1 MKGVLLN
8 KTVYNRGH
16 GTASLSVTGSY
27 FDGKKILVGVTAGAA
42 ICKATEFVRRLRESA
57 LRVDVVMTQNATRLV
72 SPQLFNAVTDM
83 YDGNSMRH
91 MDWQKYD
98 LICVVPATA
107 NFIGKTANG
116 IADDLLTTTVL
127 AYKGPVLVAPA
138 MNTAMWENS
147 AVQENVSRLKK
158 RGFEFCGPEKGMLAC
173 GDNGWGRMSEVAKI
187 LAYAERI
194 LAPKDLKGKNV
205 LVTAGSTREMFD
217 DVRFMANG
225 SSGRMGYSFAKEA
238 WIRGASVWIVVG
250 HVDLEDPYDMRVEK
264 VVSAEDMFKAVKKH
278 FKWCD
283 YFVSAAAVADFRPVQ
298 RVRGKIVKK
307 DGLDVSF
314 TENVDILKWCGANK
328 KRGQKII
335 GFAIGDAREKFL
347 TKKCDFLVENDVA
360 NVGALH
366 GECVLIGR
374 VGEKSFSGTKGEM
387 AKGVWDEVL

>member
-57 LRVDVVMTQNATRLV
+57 SEVSVVMTQNATRLV
-72 SPQLFNAVTDM
+72 SPQLFGGAFTDM

-91 MDWQKYD
+91 IDWQKHD

-107 NFIGKTANG
+107 NLIGKMANG
-116 IADDLLTTTVL
+116 IADDLLTTTIL
-127 AYKGPVLVAPA
+127 AYKGPVLIAPA
-138 MNTAMWENS
+138 MNTAMWENQ
-147 AVQENVSRLKK
+147 VVVENVAKLEK
-158 RGFEFCGPEKGMLAC
+158 RGVNLCGPEEGMLAC
-173 GDNGWGRMSEVAKI
+173 GDNGWGRMSEVAEI

-194 LAPKDLKGKNV
+194 VAPKDLKGKNV
-205 LVTAGSTREMFD
+205 LVTAGSTREFID
-217 DVRFMANG
+217 DIRFMANG

-238 WIRGASVWIVVG
+238 WIRGANVVLVSG
-250 HVDLEDPYDMRVEK
+250 AEIEDPYDIRIEK
-264 VVSAEDMFKAVKKH
+264 VISAEDMFKVVKKH

-298 RVRGKIVKK
+298 RVKGKIVKK

-314 TENVDILKWCGANK
+314 TGNVDILKWCGVNK
-328 KRGQKII
+328 KRNQKII
-335 GFAIGDAREKFL
+335 GFAIGRAHEKFKQ
-347 TKKCDFLVENDVA
+347 KKCDFLVENKA
-360 NVGALH
+360 TNIGMPC
-366 GECVLIGR
+366 GECVLIGCS
-374 VGEKSFSGTKGEM
+374 VEKSFSGTKGDM